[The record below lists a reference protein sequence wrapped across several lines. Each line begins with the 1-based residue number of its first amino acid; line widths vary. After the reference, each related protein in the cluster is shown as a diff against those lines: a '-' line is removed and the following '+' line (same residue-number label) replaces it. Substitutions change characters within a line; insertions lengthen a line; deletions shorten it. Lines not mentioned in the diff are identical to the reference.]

1 MGENKYEIFYN
12 LIKFWT
18 LNDFCTPNIKAE
30 VIFDML
36 LSPFITDIVKEG
48 MNSNGRFVL
57 LAKEFPLKVD
67 QNDKGPEDDYL
78 HMDDSTSDNN
88 KGPKVDYL
96 LMDDSTSDLYLVELK
111 TDNNSFNKK
120 QYSIY
125 LETQKN
131 SDIGENFCRII
142 KDNTQ
147 ERYYQN
153 FGLVTN
159 VKGSNKYIRMLKQ
172 MAKILDGRI
181 SGNIAAL
188 SKDELAEAIK
198 GFLKGQ
204 TIHLV
209 YVSINE
215 IKVGNK
221 SCEELYEGIKNIHLD
236 NIEMYKNNPEKRSLW
251 DLVHSII
258 KETNSEGTFANLW
271 NKDLLK

>member
-1 MGENKYEIFYN
+1 MSENKYEIFYN

-57 LAKEFPLKVD
+57 LAKEFPLKVY
-67 QNDKGPEDDYL
+67 E
-78 HMDDSTSDNN
+78 NN

-96 LMDDSTSDLYLVELK
+96 LMDDGTSDLYIVELK

-120 QYSIY
+120 QYRIY

-147 ERYYQN
+147 ERYYEN

-188 SKDELAEAIK
+188 SKDELAEAIRE
-198 GFLKGQ
+198 FLKGQ
-204 TIHLV
+204 TIHIV

-215 IKVGNK
+215 IKVRNK
-221 SCEELYEGIKNIHLD
+221 PCEELYEGIKNIHLD

-258 KETNSEGTFANLW
+258 KQTNSEGTFANLW

>member
-1 MGENKYEIFYN
+1 MSENKYEIFYN
-12 LIKFWT
+12 LIEFWT

-57 LAKEFPLKVD
+57 LAKEFPLKVY
-67 QNDKGPEDDYL
+67 E
-78 HMDDSTSDNN
+78 NN

-96 LMDDSTSDLYLVELK
+96 LMDDSTNDLYLVELK

-147 ERYYQN
+147 ERYYEN

-188 SKDELAEAIK
+188 SKDELAEAIRE
-198 GFLKGQ
+198 FLKGQ
-204 TIHLV
+204 TIHIV

-215 IKVGNK
+215 IKVRNK
-221 SCEELYEGIKNIHLD
+221 PCEELYEGIKNIHLD
-236 NIEMYKNNPEKRSLW
+236 NIEMYKNNPEKRNLW
-251 DLVHSII
+251 DLVHNII
-258 KETNSEGTFANLW
+258 KQTNSEGTFADLW

>member
-1 MGENKYEIFYN
+1 MSENKYEIFYN

-57 LAKEFPLKVD
+57 LAKEFPLKVY
-67 QNDKGPEDDYL
+67 Q
-78 HMDDSTSDNN
+78 NN

-96 LMDDSTSDLYLVELK
+96 LMDDSTNDLYLVELK

-147 ERYYQN
+147 ERYYEN

-188 SKDELAEAIK
+188 SKDELAEAIRE
-198 GFLKGQ
+198 FLKGQ
-204 TIHLV
+204 TIHIV

-215 IKVGNK
+215 IKVRNK
-221 SCEELYEGIKNIHLD
+221 PCEELYEGIKNSHLD

-251 DLVHSII
+251 DLVRSII
-258 KETNSEGTFANLW
+258 KETNSEVTFANLW

>member
-1 MGENKYEIFYN
+1 MSENKYEIFYK
-12 LIKFWT
+12 LIEFWT

-57 LAKEFPLKVD
+57 LAKEFPLKVY
-67 QNDKGPEDDYL
+67 E
-78 HMDDSTSDNN
+78 NN

-96 LMDDSTSDLYLVELK
+96 LMDDSTNDLYIVELK

-120 QYSIY
+120 QYNIY

-147 ERYYQN
+147 ERIYKN
-153 FGLVTN
+153 FGMVTN
-159 VKGSNKYIRMLKQ
+159 VKGSNKYIRMLYQ
-172 MAKILDGRI
+172 MAKILDGKI

-188 SKDELAEAIK
+188 SKEELAEAIK
-198 GFLKGQ
+198 EFLKGQ

-215 IKVGNK
+215 IKVRNK
-221 SCEELYEGIKNIHLD
+221 PCEELYEGIKNIHLD

-271 NKDLLK
+271 NKELLK

>member
-1 MGENKYEIFYN
+1 MGENKYEIFYD

-57 LAKEFPLKVD
+57 LAKEFPLKVH
-67 QNDKGPEDDYL
+67 K
-78 HMDDSTSDNN
+78 NN
-88 KGPKVDYL
+88 QGRKVDYL
-96 LMDDSTSDLYLVELK
+96 LMDDSTSDLYIVELK
-111 TDNNSFNKK
+111 TDNNSFNKE

-125 LETQKN
+125 LETLKN
-131 SDIGENFCRII
+131 RDIGENFCRII

-147 ERYYQN
+147 EIYYTN
-153 FGLVTN
+153 FGMVTN
-159 VKGSNKYIRMLKQ
+159 VKRSNKYIRTLCQ

-181 SGNIAAL
+181 SGNRTTL
-188 SKDELAEAIK
+188 SKEELVEAIRD
-198 GFLKGQ
+198 FLKGQ
-204 TIHLV
+204 TIHIV

-215 IKVGNK
+215 IKVGK
-221 SCEELYEGIKNIHLD
+221 KPCEELYEGIKNIHLD
-236 NIEMYKNNPEKRSLW
+236 NIEMYKNDPEKRSLW

-258 KETNSEGTFANLW
+258 KQTNSEGTFANLW
-271 NKDLLK
+271 DKDLLK

>member
-1 MGENKYEIFYN
+1 MSENKYEIFYN

-57 LAKEFPLKVD
+57 LAKEFPLKVY
-67 QNDKGPEDDYL
+67 E
-78 HMDDSTSDNN
+78 NN

-96 LMDDSTSDLYLVELK
+96 LMDDSTNDLYLVELK

-147 ERYYQN
+147 ERYYEN

-188 SKDELAEAIK
+188 SKDELAEAIRE
-198 GFLKGQ
+198 FLKGQ
-204 TIHLV
+204 TIHIV

-215 IKVGNK
+215 IKVRNK
-221 SCEELYEGIKNIHLD
+221 PCEELYEGIKNIHLD
-236 NIEMYKNNPEKRSLW
+236 NIEMYKNNPEKRNLW
-251 DLVHSII
+251 DLVHNII
-258 KETNSEGTFANLW
+258 KKTNSEGTFADLW

>member
-1 MGENKYEIFYN
+1 MSENKYEIFYN
-12 LIKFWT
+12 LIGFWT
-18 LNDFCTPNIKAE
+18 LNDFCTPSIKAE

-57 LAKEFPLKVD
+57 LAKEFPLKVY
-67 QNDKGPEDDYL
+67 E
-78 HMDDSTSDNN
+78 NN

-96 LMDDSTSDLYLVELK
+96 LMDDSTNDLYLVELK

-142 KDNTQ
+142 KDNTR
-147 ERYYQN
+147 EKYYRN

-159 VKGSNKYIRMLKQ
+159 VKGSNKYIRMLYQ

-188 SKDELAEAIK
+188 SKDELAEAIRE
-198 GFLKGQ
+198 FLKGQ
-204 TIHLV
+204 TIHIV

-215 IKVGNK
+215 IKVRNK
-221 SCEELYEGIKNIHLD
+221 PCEELYEGIKNIHLD

-258 KETNSEGTFANLW
+258 KQTNSEGTFANLW

>member
-1 MGENKYEIFYN
+1 MSENKYEIFYN

-57 LAKEFPLKVD
+57 LAKEFPLKVY
-67 QNDKGPEDDYL
+67 K
-78 HMDDSTSDNN
+78 NN

-147 ERYYQN
+147 EIYYNN
-153 FGLVTN
+153 FGMVTN
-159 VKGSNKYIRMLKQ
+159 VKGSNKYIRMLYQ

-181 SGNIAAL
+181 SGNPSNL
-188 SKDELAEAIK
+188 SKEELAEEIRD
-198 GFLKGQ
+198 FLKGQ
-204 TIHLV
+204 TIHIV

-258 KETNSEGTFANLW
+258 KQTNSEGTFANLW
-271 NKDLLK
+271 NKELLK

>member
-1 MGENKYEIFYN
+1 MSENKYEIFYN

-18 LNDFCTPNIKAE
+18 LNDFCSPNIKAE

-57 LAKEFPLKVD
+57 LAKEFPLKVY
-67 QNDKGPEDDYL
+67 E
-78 HMDDSTSDNN
+78 NN

-96 LMDDSTSDLYLVELK
+96 LMDDSTNDLYLEELK

-120 QYSIY
+120 QYEIY

-147 ERYYQN
+147 ERYYEN

-188 SKDELAEAIK
+188 SKDELAEAIRE
-198 GFLKGQ
+198 FLKGQ
-204 TIHLV
+204 TIHIV

-215 IKVGNK
+215 IKVRNK
-221 SCEELYEGIKNIHLD
+221 PCEELYEGIKNIHLD

-258 KETNSEGTFANLW
+258 KQTNSEGTFANLW

>member
-1 MGENKYEIFYN
+1 MSENKYEIFYN
-12 LIKFWT
+12 LIGFWT

-57 LAKEFPLKVD
+57 LAKEFPLKVY
-67 QNDKGPEDDYL
+67 E
-78 HMDDSTSDNN
+78 NN

-96 LMDDSTSDLYLVELK
+96 LMDDSTNDLYLVELK

-147 ERYYQN
+147 ERYYEN

-188 SKDELAEAIK
+188 SKDELAEAIRE
-198 GFLKGQ
+198 FLKGQ
-204 TIHLV
+204 TIHIV

-215 IKVGNK
+215 IKVRNK
-221 SCEELYEGIKNIHLD
+221 PCEELYEGIKNIHLD

>member
-1 MGENKYEIFYN
+1 MSENKYEIFYN
-12 LIKFWT
+12 LIESWT

-57 LAKEFPLKVD
+57 LAKEFPLKVY
-67 QNDKGPEDDYL
+67 E
-78 HMDDSTSDNN
+78 NN

-96 LMDDSTSDLYLVELK
+96 LMDDGTSDLYIVELK
-111 TDNNSFNKK
+111 TDNNSFDVEQYNK
-120 QYSIY
+120 Y
-125 LETQKN
+125 LKAIKN
-131 SDIGENFCRII
+131 SNIGENFCRII
-142 KDNTQ
+142 KDNTR
-147 ERYYQN
+147 EKYYRK

-159 VKGSNKYIRMLKQ
+159 VKGSNKYIRMLYQ

-188 SKDELAEAIK
+188 SKEELAEAIK
-198 GFLKGQ
+198 EFLKGQ

-258 KETNSEGTFANLW
+258 KQTNSEGTFANLW

>member
-1 MGENKYEIFYN
+1 MIENKYEIFYN
-12 LIKFWT
+12 LIEFWT

-57 LAKEFPLKVD
+57 LAKEFPLKVY
-67 QNDKGPEDDYL
+67 E
-78 HMDDSTSDNN
+78 NN

-96 LMDDSTSDLYLVELK
+96 LMDDSTNDLYLVELK

-142 KDNTQ
+142 KDNTR
-147 ERYYQN
+147 EKYYKN

-159 VKGSNKYIRMLKQ
+159 VKGSNKYIRMLYQ

-188 SKDELAEAIK
+188 SKDELAEAIRE
-198 GFLKGQ
+198 FLKGQ
-204 TIHLV
+204 TIHIV

-215 IKVGNK
+215 IKVRNK
-221 SCEELYEGIKNIHLD
+221 PCEELYEGIKNIHLD

-258 KETNSEGTFANLW
+258 KQTNSEGTFANLW
-271 NKDLLK
+271 NKDLFKIEE

>member
-1 MGENKYEIFYN
+1 MSENKYEIFYN
-12 LIKFWT
+12 LIEFWT

-57 LAKEFPLKVD
+57 LAKEFPLKVY
-67 QNDKGPEDDYL
+67 Q
-78 HMDDSTSDNN
+78 NN

-96 LMDDSTSDLYLVELK
+96 LMDDSTNDLYLVELK

-147 ERYYQN
+147 ERYYEN
-153 FGLVTN
+153 FWLVTN

-172 MAKILDGRI
+172 IAKILDGRI
-181 SGNIAAL
+181 SGNPSNL
-188 SKDELAEAIK
+188 SKEELAEEIRD
-198 GFLKGQ
+198 FLKGQ
-204 TIHLV
+204 TIHIV

-258 KETNSEGTFANLW
+258 KQTNSEGTFANLW

>member
-1 MGENKYEIFYN
+1 MSENKYEIFYN

-57 LAKEFPLKVD
+57 LAKEFPLKVY
-67 QNDKGPEDDYL
+67 K
-78 HMDDSTSDNN
+78 NN

-147 ERYYQN
+147 EIYYNN
-153 FGLVTN
+153 FGMVTN
-159 VKGSNKYIRMLKQ
+159 VKGSNKYIRMLYQ

-181 SGNIAAL
+181 SGNPSNL
-188 SKDELAEAIK
+188 SKEELAEEIRD
-198 GFLKGQ
+198 FLKGQ
-204 TIHLV
+204 TIHIV

-221 SCEELYEGIKNIHLD
+221 SCKELYEGIKNIHLD

-258 KETNSEGTFANLW
+258 KQTNSEGTFANLW
-271 NKDLLK
+271 NKELLK

>member
-1 MGENKYEIFYN
+1 MSENKYEIFYN

-57 LAKEFPLKVD
+57 LAKEFPLKVY
-67 QNDKGPEDDYL
+67 K
-78 HMDDSTSDNN
+78 NN

-147 ERYYQN
+147 ERYYEN

-159 VKGSNKYIRMLKQ
+159 VKGSNKYIRVLKQ

-188 SKDELAEAIK
+188 SKDELAEAIRE
-198 GFLKGQ
+198 FLKGQ
-204 TIHLV
+204 TIHIV

-215 IKVGNK
+215 IKVRNK
-221 SCEELYEGIKNIHLD
+221 PCEELYEGIKNIHLD

-258 KETNSEGTFANLW
+258 KQTNSEGTFANLW

>member
-1 MGENKYEIFYN
+1 MSENKYEIFYN

-57 LAKEFPLKVD
+57 LAKEFPLKVY
-67 QNDKGPEDDYL
+67 K
-78 HMDDSTSDNN
+78 NN

-147 ERYYQN
+147 EIYYNN
-153 FGLVTN
+153 FGMVTN
-159 VKGSNKYIRMLKQ
+159 VKGSNKYIRMLYQ

-181 SGNIAAL
+181 SGNPSNL
-188 SKDELAEAIK
+188 SKEELAEEIRD
-198 GFLKGQ
+198 FLKGQ
-204 TIHLV
+204 TIHIV

-221 SCEELYEGIKNIHLD
+221 SCKELYEGIKNIHLD
-236 NIEMYKNNPEKRSLW
+236 NIEMYKNNPEKRNLW
-251 DLVHSII
+251 DLVHNII
-258 KETNSEGTFANLW
+258 KQTNSEGTFADIW
-271 NKDLLK
+271 TKDLLK